1 MSNLNIKLKNFEGP
15 FDLLLHLIK
24 KNKMNIYD
32 IKIYDITNQYIEYL
46 ESMKEMDL
54 ELTSEFIVM
63 AATLLEIKS
72 KMLLP
77 KPKIEEEEEDPRKF
91 LMEKLIE
98 YKKYKSLSNLLL
110 ERRGDD
116 GYVFCKKPEI
126 IEDTLPKDNSELLKN
141 LTMLELY
148 NIFNNL
154 MNRYTNKIN
163 KTNVIERQIPIDKFK
178 LEDKLIE
185 VRNIL
190 MKKRKLKFSDLESIC
205 SCKMEVIVTF
215 LAVLELM
222 KEKEV
227 TVLQPLNF
235 DKIYIEGVAKNEYD
249 VTV

>member
-1 MSNLNIKLKNFEGP
+1 
-15 FDLLLHLIK
+15 
-24 KNKMNIYD
+24 
-32 IKIYDITNQYIEYL
+32 
-46 ESMKEMDL
+46 
-54 ELTSEFIVM
+54 
-63 AATLLEIKS
+63 
-72 KMLLP
+72 
-77 KPKIEEEEEDPRKF
+77 
-91 LMEKLIE
+91 MEKLIE